1 MRNPKWAVS
10 AVLLVLSLPA
20 LALAHAKMSASVPK
34 DGATVPAG
42 LSEIEL
48 RFSKPLRLTIVHVT
62 RASERK
68 EIPLTSELPKSFVS
82 SAKLTVGV
90 LPAGPYEVSW
100 TAVADDG
107 HVMNGSFKFSV
118 SDAQQTQPAQ

>member
-1 MRNPKWAVS
+1 MHTIKS
-10 AVLLVLSLPA
+10 AVFAVLFVLAVPA
-20 LALAHAKMSASVPK
+20 VAMAHAKMNASVPK

-48 RFSKPLRLTIVHVT
+48 SFSKPLRLTLVHVV
-62 RASERK
+62 RAPEQK
-68 EIPLTSELPKSFVS
+68 EVPVTSELPKSFVN
-82 SAKLTVGV
+82 SAKLTVGA

-107 HVMNGSFKFSV
+107 HVMSGKFKFLV
-118 SDAQQTQPAQ
+118 SEALHAQPTQ

>member
-1 MRNPKWAVS
+1 MHTIKS
-10 AVLLVLSLPA
+10 AVFAVLFVLAVPA
-20 LALAHAKMSASVPK
+20 VAMAHAKMNASVPK

-48 RFSKPLRLTIVHVT
+48 SFSTPLRVPLIHVV
-62 RASERK
+62 RAAEQK
-68 EIPLTSELPKSFVS
+68 EITVTSGLPKSFVN
-82 SAKLTVGV
+82 SAKLTVDP
-90 LPAGPYEVSW
+90 LPAGLYEVSW

-118 SDAQQTQPAQ
+118 

>member
-1 MRNPKWAVS
+1 MAATVAAS
-10 AVLLVLSLPA
+10 
-20 LALAHAKMSASVPK
+20 AHAKMNASVPK

-48 RFSKPLRLTIVHVT
+48 SFSKPLRLTLVHVV
-62 RASERK
+62 RAAEHK
-68 EIPLTSELPKSFVS
+68 EITVTSEPPKSFAS
-82 SAKLTVGV
+82 SAKLTVAP

-107 HVMNGSFKFSV
+107 HVMSGSFKFSV
-118 SDAQQTQPAQ
+118 SETQQAQPAQ

>member
-1 MRNPKWAVS
+1 MRSIKSAAA
-10 AVLLVLSLPA
+10 AVLLVA
-20 LALAHAKMSASVPK
+20 CATVAALAHAKMIASVPK

-48 RFSKPLRLTIVHVT
+48 SFSKPLRLTLVHVM
-62 RASERK
+62 RATEKK
-68 EIPLTSELPKSFVS
+68 EVPVTNELPKSFVN

-100 TAVADDG
+100 TAVGDDG
-107 HVMNGSFKFSV
+107 HVMSGSFKFSV
-118 SDAQQTQPAQ
+118 SEAQHAQPAQ

>member
-1 MRNPKWAVS
+1 MGTIKS
-10 AVLLVLSLPA
+10 AAFAFLFVTAGSIA
-20 LALAHAKMSASVPK
+20 AFAHAKMNASVPK
-34 DGATVPAG
+34 DGAIVPAG

-48 RFSKPLRLTIVHVT
+48 SFSKPLRLTLVHVV
-62 RASERK
+62 RGAEQK
-68 EIPLTSELPKSFVS
+68 EVPVTSELPKSFVN

-107 HVMNGSFKFSV
+107 HVMNGTFKFSI
-118 SDAQQTQPAQ
+118 SEARQTQPTQ

>member
-1 MRNPKWAVS
+1 MRTMKAAAV
-10 AVLLVLSLPA
+10 AFLFFMAGTVA
-20 LALAHAKMSASVPK
+20 AFAHAKMNASVPK

-42 LSEIEL
+42 LSEIGL
-48 RFSKPLRLTIVHVT
+48 DFSKPLRLTLVRVMSTKDQHQVST
-62 RASERK
+62 
-68 EIPLTSELPKSFVS
+68 TSELPKSFS
-82 SAKLTVGV
+82 HTAKLTVDA

-118 SDAQQTQPAQ
+118 SEAQPAQPKQ